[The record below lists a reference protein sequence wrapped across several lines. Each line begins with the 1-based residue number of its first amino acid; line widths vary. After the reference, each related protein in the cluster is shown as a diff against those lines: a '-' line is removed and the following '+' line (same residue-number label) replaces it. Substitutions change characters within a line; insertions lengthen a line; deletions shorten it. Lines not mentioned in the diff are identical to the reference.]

1 MEKVRIKSVAH
12 ITGGGFY
19 DNIPRVV
26 PDDKSILIY
35 KELWEVPEIF
45 NVIQKRAEIGD
56 REMYRTFNMGIG
68 MVIVVS
74 RADVK
79 KAHDIIKKFRLKAWT
94 IGEIIKGNGEVI
106 I

>member
-1 MEKVRIKSVAH
+1 MEKVKVKSIAH

-26 PDDKSILIY
+26 PGDKSVLIY
-35 KELWEVPEIF
+35 KELWEVPAIF
-45 NVIQKRAEIGD
+45 SVIKKRAGISGK
-56 REMYRTFNMGIG
+56 EMYRTFNMGIG

-74 RADVK
+74 KADVK
-79 KAHDIIKKFRLKAWT
+79 KAHDVIKRFKLKSWT